1 MNNKRLIGFSLL
13 FLIMI
18 GIVSCDDNNDTAPS
32 LGSYFVSISGES
44 SDYVMQFDSLTDKTY
59 SINQNIFELE
69 TQIQTWLYNDDP
81 STVIGLV
88 YNQSNPGVG
97 IAIQNNSEEIPE
109 IVGEFQI
116 GSRFTNYGFFGD
128 YAVTSVG
135 GQAPVAEDG
144 STLTYEDGT
153 TRDDGITF
161 NFINI
166 NDGSLNLTS
175 KTIATLNIT
184 GNGEKATNSGIV
196 DLGNGEFFTALV
208 CSQAMDETE
217 EGGSSS
223 GTVNYPDSVWVAAL
237 DEDLNVKRIYRDNRI
252 SYASGRYRS
261 RYYNMISKDENDDIY
276 VFSGSYESTST
287 LPCGALRIK
296 DGATEF
302 DQNYY
307 FNIEELTDNYHFRRL
322 WYISK
327 GYFLLV
333 FYNEYEITTSTPAT
347 QFGLVNVYDKTFS
360 WISNFPTYDQIA
372 DFGEPMVN
380 DNKMYLPVKL
390 EGYDPAIYVIDP
402 STASATR
409 GAEVDGATNIN
420 AIYPLSSN

>member
-1 MNNKRLIGFSLL
+1 MNKKRWIETCLL
-13 FLIMI
+13 LLIMI
-18 GIVSCDDNNDTAPS
+18 GIASCDDNNEVAPS
-32 LGSYFVSISGES
+32 VGSYFVSVSGES
-44 SDYVMQFDSLTDKTY
+44 SDYVMQIDNLEDATY

-69 TQIQTWLYNDDP
+69 SQIQTWLYNDNP
-81 STVIGLV
+81 STVIGLI
-88 YNQSNPGVG
+88 YNQANPGVG
-97 IAIQNNSEEIPE
+97 VAIQNNNEDIPE

-128 YAVTSVG
+128 YAITSVG

-153 TRDDGITF
+153 TRDDGISF

-166 NDGSLNLTS
+166 ADGSLSLTTKS
-175 KTIATLNIT
+175 METINIT

-196 DLGNGEFFTALV
+196 DLGNGEFLTALV
-208 CSQAMDETE
+208 CSQAGDVI

-223 GTVNYPDSVWVAAL
+223 GVVNYPDSVWVAAL

-261 RYYNMISKDENDDIY
+261 RYYNMMAKDENDDVY

-296 DGATEF
+296 DGATDF
-302 DQNYY
+302 DQDYY
-307 FNIEELTDNYHFRRL
+307 FNIEELTDNYHFRRI

-333 FYNEYEITTSTPAT
+333 FYNDLELASSSPAT
-347 QFGLVNVYDKTFS
+347 RFGLVNVYDKTFS
-360 WISNFPTYDQIA
+360 WINNFPTYDEIA
-372 DFGEPMVN
+372 SYGEPMVRN
-380 DNKMYLPVKL
+380 NNLYLPVKL
-390 EGYDPAIYVIDP
+390 EGYDPAIYKIDP
-402 STASATR
+402 STATATR
-409 GAEVDGATNIN
+409 GTEVDGATNIK
-420 AIYPLSSN
+420 AIYPLGTN